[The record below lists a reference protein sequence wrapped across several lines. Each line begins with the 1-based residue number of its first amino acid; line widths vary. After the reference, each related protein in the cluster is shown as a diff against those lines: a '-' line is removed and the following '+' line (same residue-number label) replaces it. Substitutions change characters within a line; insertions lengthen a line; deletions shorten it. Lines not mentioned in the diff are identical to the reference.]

1 MRKLSKQDQS
11 DISFH
16 VRLIGIIMLLA
27 MTFAWV
33 SDLEA
38 QQLEVTVT
46 LDKTGSTW
54 RYDLNVLNSSPAESV
69 QSITIELTGAN
80 FDTESSVG
88 FPAVPTLGGNNDGI
102 NASTVTWSKLLGEGE
117 LMTVTGDIDPT
128 AGPSAAQV
136 TIAFVSGITRTLPL
150 VQNLDTWTAIL
161 SETVGPP
168 GLIINGQATATLTWQ
183 VPTQNEDGTV
193 LDVADIAGYV
203 LYWGDTPGPGNCG
216 SYPETL
222 LDSCYGNALDLPDG
236 AMVTTPLTLALNG
249 DITLYFAM
257 VAYVVETDGKRV
269 WSAYSNE
276 IKRLFV
282 LRISTVTPA
291 PPVLIDITMS
301 VICTTN
307 QARVTCEFSV
317 E

>member
-1 MRKLSKQDQS
+1 MRKLNEQYPS
-11 DISFH
+11 DLSFH
-16 VRLIGIIMLLA
+16 LRAIGIVILLL
-27 MTFAWV
+27 MVVAWV
-33 SDLEA
+33 SEVKA

-46 LDKTGSTW
+46 LDKTNVNW
-54 RYDLNVLNSSPAESV
+54 AFELNVLNSSPAESV
-69 QSITIELTGAN
+69 QSITIELTGSN
-80 FDTESSVG
+80 FDFESSIG
-88 FPAVPTLGGNNDGI
+88 FPAVPTLGGNNDGV
-102 NASTVTWSKLLGEGE
+102 NASTVTWTKLLIEGE

-136 TIAFVSGITRTLPL
+136 TIAFVSGLTRTLPL

-193 LDVADIAGYV
+193 LNAADIAGYV

-249 DITLYFAM
+249 DTTLYFAM
-257 VAYVVETDGKRV
+257 VAYVVETDGKPV
-269 WSAYSNE
+269 WSAYSNQ
-276 IKRLFV
+276 ISRKFV
-282 LRISTVTPA
+282 LRIATTAPA

-301 VICTTN
+301 VTCTTN
-307 QARVTCEFSV
+307 QANVTCEFSV